1 MFVANMFKSR
11 CRLQAENLFLR
22 HQLNPTIW
30 QGRLTLMAVR
40 LQLRPGDQRPLIIS
54 TISSSIASLGGSAI
68 NVTSRFEVIGPH

>member
-54 TISSSIASLGGSAI
+54 TISSSIASLGESAI